1 MAAEGGI
8 EMSDFGGT
16 AVSIFVMVAGLVI
29 EAMFFYLFDIE
40 PKEVPALLL
49 VVIWFFNSGVLAYLF
64 YRFFGDGRNGK
75 DGKDGR
81 K

>member
-1 MAAEGGI
+1 
-8 EMSDFGGT
+8 MSDFGGT

-49 VVIWFFNSGVLAYLF
+49 VVIWIFNSGVLAYLF
-64 YRFFGDGRNGK
+64 YRFFRDVRNR
-75 DGKDGR
+75 KDGR